1 MSWVRI
7 PLGTQEGS
15 RKTSFFCT
23 RWSPLYQEKG
33 TSSDEDVPLCG
44 RRESNPYASR
54 HQILS
59 LACLPIS
66 TRPRMCI
73 YIPSGT
79 DCKDTIFF
87 QFSKKRMQL
96 IILHQT
102 PAHVNRISAIKE
114 TVHRFC
120 RQRLLSMKRTAISG
134 RAMMAIVALTGRY
147 IPKLT
152 YLTTTYVISSRPTP
166 NRDDMR

>member
-1 MSWVRI
+1 MQSQMNMVPIVQLVRASDC
-7 PLGTQEGS
+7 GS
-15 RKTSFFCT
+15 ECRGFESHWAPRKEVARLPFFCT

-33 TSSDEDVPLCG
+33 TSSNEDVPLCG

-96 IILHQT
+96 IILHQD
-102 PAHVNRISAIKE
+102 PGHVDRKS
-114 TVHRFC
+114 
-120 RQRLLSMKRTAISG
+120 
-134 RAMMAIVALTGRY
+134 
-147 IPKLT
+147 
-152 YLTTTYVISSRPTP
+152 
-166 NRDDMR
+166 